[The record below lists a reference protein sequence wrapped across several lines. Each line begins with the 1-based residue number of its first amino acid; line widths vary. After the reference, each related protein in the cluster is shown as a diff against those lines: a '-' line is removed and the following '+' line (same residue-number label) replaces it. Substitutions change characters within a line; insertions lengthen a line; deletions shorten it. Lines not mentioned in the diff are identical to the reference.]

1 MNSTHNT
8 KNGSSSQDRKT
19 ILLASKNSSKIADYK
34 LYLGDEFI
42 IKTIKDYPYDIDISE
57 GLISTEENAITKAR
71 TWCSLTGLITVGDD
85 TGLYIHELNGE
96 PGVATRRWAGELGE
110 SATNEEFWLYL
121 QKKTANLKSLDCHF
135 TQSIAIAFPDGT
147 IKTIESINQGT
158 LNKQNLQKEYNGTG
172 YPLGEVFESKN
183 RNKNWDEMTDKEKK
197 IFDKK
202 LIEDLKNALKYSTN
216 E

>member
-1 MNSTHNT
+1 M
-8 KNGSSSQDRKT
+8 
-19 ILLASKNSSKIADYK
+19 
-34 LYLGDEFI
+34 
-42 IKTIKDYPYDIDISE
+42 
-57 GLISTEENAITKAR
+57 
-71 TWCSLTGLITVGDD
+71 
-85 TGLYIHELNGE
+85 
-96 PGVATRRWAGELGE
+96 
-110 SATNEEFWLYL
+110 NEEFWLYL